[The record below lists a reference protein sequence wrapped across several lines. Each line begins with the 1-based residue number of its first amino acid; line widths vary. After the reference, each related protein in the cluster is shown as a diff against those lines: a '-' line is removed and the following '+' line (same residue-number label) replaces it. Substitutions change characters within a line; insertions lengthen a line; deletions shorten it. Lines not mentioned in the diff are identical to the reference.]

1 MPARVPSE
9 LAPAATSAGPNTPHM
24 QAPAYVAATSVNL
37 AQTQPF
43 VPTAQLLASQAAA
56 YAPSAPV
63 QPNAAVAQQTAAVA
77 PTPPAPAPA
86 APPALSATVH
96 QSLRAR
102 VEVTN
107 ELGVLRVTLLAPG
120 EAVGPDAYEALLVL
134 TDPNADLL
142 RAAAAE

>member
-1 MPARVPSE
+1 
-9 LAPAATSAGPNTPHM
+9 M
-24 QAPAYVAATSVNL
+24 QAPAYVAATAVNL

-43 VPTAQLLASQAAA
+43 VPPAQLLASPAGA
-56 YAPSAPV
+56 YAPNAPVQPSAPV
-63 QPNAAVAQQTAAVA
+63 QPNAAAAQQTAAVA

-86 APPALSATVH
+86 AAPALSATVH